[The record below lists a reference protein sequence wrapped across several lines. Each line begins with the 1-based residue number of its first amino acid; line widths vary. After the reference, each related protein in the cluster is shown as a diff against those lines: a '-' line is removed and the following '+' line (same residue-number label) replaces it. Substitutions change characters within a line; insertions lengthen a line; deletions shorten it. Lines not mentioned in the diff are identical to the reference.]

1 MTQKITP
8 AIELMAAEFSLR
20 NEVADRPCSEG
31 RTVPT
36 PGSHTTC
43 MVCGNNHS
51 LGVHF
56 HVSGGEVAT
65 TVALRDEWQG
75 YAGVMHGGMIATLL
89 DAAMTHCLFHH
100 HVEAMTA
107 DLQVRYLE
115 PIECIGTIDIAARLL
130 GHRRLI
136 YDLSAELRVAG
147 HIKARATA
155 KFMQHKALP
164 EQCRAN
170 TASHHST

>member
-1 MTQKITP
+1 MKTISNRPDNSRERLDPIAIKPP
-8 AIELMAAEFSLR
+8 A
-20 NEVADRPCSEG
+20 NHAD
-31 RTVPT
+31 
-36 PGSHTTC
+36 C
-43 MVCGNNHS
+43 MVCGHGQS
-51 LGVHF
+51 LGLRFIPDGLNSV
-56 HVSGGEVAT
+56 VAIIDADT
-65 TVALRDEWQG
+65 AWQG
-75 YAGVMHGGMIATLL
+75 YAGIMHGGMVSTLL

-155 KFMQHKALP
+155 KFMRHKALP
-164 EQCRAN
+164 ERNRSN
-170 TASHHST
+170 TAHHHSK